1 MEKSEMM
8 ALAMKAVA
16 ELKKNPDM
24 LKKFLENPV
33 PVVEGFVGM
42 DLPDDQI
49 LKAVDMV
56 KSQID
61 LSNVD
66 KLFSLGNLKK
76 ASNLVDSLGDMF
88 GNSK

>member
-1 MEKSEMM
+1 MM

-33 PVVEGFVGM
+33 PVVENFVGM
-42 DLPDDQI
+42 DLPDEQI
-49 LKAVDMV
+49 LKAVEMV

-66 KLFSLGNLKK
+66 KLLSFSNLKK
-76 ASNLVDSLGDMF
+76 ASGLMDSLGDMMK
-88 GNSK
+88 GK

>member
-1 MEKSEMM
+1 MM

-66 KLFSLGNLKK
+66 KLFSLGNIKK
-76 ASNLVDSLGDMF
+76 AAGLVDSLGDMF
-88 GNSK
+88 GNKK

>member
-1 MEKSEMM
+1 MEKTEMM

-16 ELKKNPDM
+16 ELKKNPDL
-24 LKKFLENPV
+24 LKKFLDNPV

-49 LKAVDMV
+49 LKAVEMV

-76 ASNLVDSLGDMF
+76 ASNLMDSLSDMF
-88 GNSK
+88 GDKK

>member
-1 MEKSEMM
+1 MM

-49 LKAVDMV
+49 LKAVEMV

-76 ASNLVDSLGDMF
+76 ASNLMDSLSDMF
-88 GNSK
+88 GDKK